1 MQRKSSKTR
10 GYSKEFR
17 EKAVRLVQEC
27 RQSIADV
34 AQHLG
39 CSTESV
45 RRWHEKSL
53 RTLDPQTAERIE
65 LETNEIKR
73 LKKRVVQLEQENE
86 ILKKATAYF
95 AKEVM

>member
-27 RQSIADV
+27 GQSIADV

-45 RRWHEKSL
+45 RRWHEKAL
-53 RTLDPQTAERIE
+53 RTLDPKTAERIE
-65 LETNEIKR
+65 LETNELKR
-73 LKKRVVQLEQENE
+73 LKKEIAQLRTENE

-95 AKEVM
+95 AKEVL